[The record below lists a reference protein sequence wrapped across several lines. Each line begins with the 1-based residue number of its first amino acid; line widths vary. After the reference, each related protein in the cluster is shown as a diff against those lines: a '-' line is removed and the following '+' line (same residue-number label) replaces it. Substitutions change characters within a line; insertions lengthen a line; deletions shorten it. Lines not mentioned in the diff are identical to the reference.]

1 MLHSLIASLLVVC
14 LVELFFNSLK
24 NVQYFFTIFIYLDYM
39 GHEKNVL
46 KPNHPVNLIRQ
57 DYDLK

>member
-1 MLHSLIASLLVVC
+1 MILHSLIASLLVVC

-24 NVQYFFTIFIYLDYM
+24 NVQYFFTIFIYM

-46 KPNHPVNLIRQ
+46 KPNHPINLIRQ